1 MATINAANAA
11 PNSPRIPTGSGVVER
26 LQTYVTSASLSA
38 GDVIKLTNVKIPLGA
53 QITDIRLQGKSV
65 DGTGIFQIG
74 TDYTGAGAAFGSATM
89 SATTAMKIQTTGLPY
104 NVSVSDDFMPR
115 YVTMTLTVDG
125 ATTSLT
131 ASLSMTL
138 YVRYTMDP

>member
-1 MATINAANAA
+1 MATITAANAA

-26 LQTYVTSASLSA
+26 IQTYVTSASLSS
-38 GDVIKLTNVKIPLGA
+38 GDVIKLSNLKIPLGA
-53 QITDIRLQGKSV
+53 QITNVQLLGKSV
-65 DGTGIFQIG
+65 DGQGIFQIG
-74 TDYTGAGAAFGSATM
+74 TDYTSSGAIFGSATM
-89 SATTAMKIQTTGLPY
+89 SVTQAMKTQVLGIPY

-138 YVRYTMDP
+138 FVRYTMDP